1 MTRFAFSL
9 RLRSFI
15 FSYVALF
22 SLFFSISGHAYFPF
36 ITDDTGTQGEGG
48 NQLELNYVFIKERG
62 VGIAEDGTYYPGN
75 FGTSNSF
82 PVTYTRGLTE
92 DLDVFVGMVRQTSPT
107 NGWMNSAI
115 GLKWRFAGN
124 PEEGWSF
131 AVKPALLTPVTRN
144 MEASGLGNGKT
155 NGTVSLISSYLQP
168 KYEVHLNARYTS
180 NLSYSGAAEQQ
191 AQHLWG
197 LSVAPVWVLNDQW
210 KLGLD
215 TGLETNPNATSAH
228 VAYVQIG
235 TVFAP
240 VKNVQLGLGLMGN
253 RAIGSPSR
261 EFNWSIMTGVTWQF

>member
-1 MTRFAFSL
+1 MTYRASSL
-9 RLRSFI
+9 RLRTCVLSI
-15 FSYVALF
+15 ATSF
-22 SLFFSISGHAYFPF
+22 SLLCSIPVHAYFPF

-62 VGIAEDGTYYPGN
+62 VGVAEDGTYYPGDY
-75 FGTSNSF
+75 GTSNSF

-92 DLDVFVGMVRQTSPT
+92 DLDVFVGMIRQTSPT

-115 GLKWRFAGN
+115 GFKWRFAGN

-155 NGTVSLISSYLQP
+155 NGTVSLISSFIQP
-168 KYEVHLNARYTS
+168 KYEVHINARYTS
-180 NLSYSGAAEQQ
+180 NLSYSGSEEQQ

-197 LSVAPVWVLNDQW
+197 VSVAPVWVLNDQW
-210 KLGLD
+210 KLGVD
-215 TGLETNPNATSAH
+215 AGLETNPNATSAQ
-228 VAYVQIG
+228 VAYAQIG
-235 TVFAP
+235 AVYAP

-253 RAIGSPSR
+253 RALGSPSR
-261 EFNWSIMTGVTWQF
+261 EYNWSIMSGITWQF